1 MWNNKSKD
9 KHRIPLLIDMINLK
23 DTKNPEI
30 KLNWFLDIYVLQ
42 VIK

>member
-1 MWNNKSKD
+1 
-9 KHRIPLLIDMINLK
+9 MINLK